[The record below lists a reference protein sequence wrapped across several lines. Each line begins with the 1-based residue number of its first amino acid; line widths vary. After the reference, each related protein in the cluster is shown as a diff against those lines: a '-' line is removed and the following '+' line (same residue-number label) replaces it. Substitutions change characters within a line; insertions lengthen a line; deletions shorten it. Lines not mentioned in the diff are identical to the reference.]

1 MRHARR
7 LSQAFFL
14 LLFLFLFI
22 ETAAKGAD
30 TLGYPVKLFLDF
42 DPLLFLATLL
52 STHTLVKAFWLS
64 LIVLAATAVLG
75 RMFCGWI
82 CPLGTLNH
90 MVGLLRKRTSRPRT
104 PDWYRVKYVLLI
116 FLLVS
121 SLFTMQLAGLF
132 DPLSLLIRSLS
143 LGVYPAVNHGFYAT
157 FDALYQIDSSSI
169 ASIVDGVYGFLHRT
183 VLAFQQPYFYQ
194 SAFITLLFLGILA
207 LNLVERRFWCRF
219 LCPLGALLGLASR
232 FALLKRSVQEDCTGC
247 RLCEP
252 FCQGGARPSEAE
264 GWRPTE
270 CLYCW
275 NCEATCPERDVRFHL
290 SWKRSPNGVDLGRR
304 RVLGAA
310 AGGVAALMIFRPV
323 PAFKPRTPNPKL
335 IRPPGALKE
344 PDFLAACVKC
354 GECMK
359 VCITNGLQ
367 PTLLEAGL
375 EGIWSP
381 VLVPRLGYCEYRC
394 TLCGQVC
401 PTGAIQRLSQEGKAK
416 VRIGLAMIDQ
426 SRCLPWAHSV
436 PCIVCEEVCPTPKKA
451 VWFEVGRVKARDGRT
466 VSLKRPRVDLDLC
479 IGCGI
484 CETKCPVLGTPAIA
498 VTSLGESRSAD
509 NQLLLG

>member
-169 ASIVDGVYGFLHRT
+169 ASIVDGGYKFLHRT
-183 VLAFQQPYFYQ
+183 VLAFEQPYFYQ
-194 SAFITLLFLGILA
+194 GAFITLLFLGILA
-207 LNLVERRFWCRF
+207 LNLVEPRCASGVGVALRPSQAVRAGR
-219 LCPLGALLGLASR
+219 LHRLPPVRALLPRGGTALRSRGLASHR
-232 FALLKRSVQEDCTGC
+232 VPLLLELRGDLP
-247 RLCEP
+247 R
-252 FCQGGARPSEAE
+252 E
-264 GWRPTE
+264 G
-270 CLYCW
+270 
-275 NCEATCPERDVRFHL
+275 
-290 SWKRSPNGVDLGRR
+290 
-304 RVLGAA
+304 
-310 AGGVAALMIFRPV
+310 RPV
-323 PAFKPRTPNPKL
+323 PL
-335 IRPPGALKE
+335 ILEKISERGGSRAPTGSGRRCRRGGGAHDFPARP
-344 PDFLAACVKC
+344 
-354 GECMK
+354 
-359 VCITNGLQ
+359 GLQ
-367 PTLLEAGL
+367 AQDPEPKADPSARCSQGTGFSGRLREMRGMHEGL
-375 EGIWSP
+375 
-381 VLVPRLGYCEYRC
+381 
-394 TLCGQVC
+394 
-401 PTGAIQRLSQEGKAK
+401 
-416 VRIGLAMIDQ
+416 
-426 SRCLPWAHSV
+426 HH
-436 PCIVCEEVCPTPKKA
+436 
-451 VWFEVGRVKARDGRT
+451 
-466 VSLKRPRVDLDLC
+466 
-479 IGCGI
+479 
-484 CETKCPVLGTPAIA
+484 
-498 VTSLGESRSAD
+498 
-509 NQLLLG
+509 